1 MMQYA
6 WSSNTTQMNKHEKAK
21 LDNKFN
27 RQLLCSNQ
35 TPLTQRV
42 DRALGAMA
50 EPCCMKPP
58 TGNQKLLP
66 REYWLI
72 SRLQRPLMQGW
83 GLYHSYG
90 VNLGRERQKITV
102 GIRLKEAK

>member
-1 MMQYA
+1 MHEIQTEWNQINMKWQKSA
-6 WSSNTTQMNKHEKAK
+6 TTLVDLH
-21 LDNKFN
+21 L
-27 RQLLCSNQ
+27 STNQ

-42 DRALGAMA
+42 DRARGAIA
-50 EPCCMKPP
+50 DPCCMKPP

-90 VNLGRERQKITV
+90 VNLGRDRQKIELNEHW
-102 GIRLKEAK
+102 I